1 MGTQFTGEDQH
12 GDDSVVGSRPGPAS
26 PTSLTGT
33 PGSRRPEATAP
44 QTGDEPIDAALQ
56 DLARAQAGSLTE
68 RIDAGERTQAAL
80 RSRLSDLGG
89 T

>member
-12 GDDSVVGSRPGPAS
+12 GDDSEVGHAS
-26 PTSLTGT
+26 PTEV

-56 DLARAQAGSLTE
+56 DLARAQAGSLAE
-68 RIDAGERTQAAL
+68 RIDAGERTHAAL

-89 T
+89 A